1 MADDLFTEAVAEQV
15 WRAKYRLSEDGHVH
29 EASIRDTWSRVA
41 VALAGPESHH
51 RDDWRGRFEAAL
63 NGFRFLPGGRIL
75 AGAGTGRRS
84 TLFNCF
90 VSGTLPDSI
99 EGIFSALA
107 EAMATMQAGGGVGC
121 DFSTLRPAG
130 MKAAGTGNIASGPV
144 SFMQAW
150 DAACTAL
157 AATRP
162 RRGAMMATLRCDH
175 PDIER
180 FIYAKSRP
188 GTLQHFN
195 LSVLVTDAFMRA
207 VEEDAPWQLVFPLAE
222 RRPPP
227 GTMVTERVWS
237 GSMAPQQCAIV
248 RTLSAR
254 PLWEEMQKAAFE
266 SGDPGVIFID
276 RVERDNNL
284 YYAETIS
291 ATNPCGEVP
300 LPSHGACNLG
310 SINLTRFVSD
320 PFGTQPKLDLDGIA
334 GTAAVATRM
343 LDNVYEV
350 SPFPLKVQ
358 ATVAHASRR
367 IGIGITGLADAF
379 AMLGMRYG
387 SGASIDLADKIMR
400 TVCQAAYRTSIDLAR
415 ERGVFPEYRPQKYL
429 EASFIRNLPP
439 EIVDAIRHHGIRNS
453 HLTAIAPAGSIS
465 LLANNVS
472 SGIEPI
478 YAMHMHRRIRTADGA
493 VVHVPVRDY
502 AWALFRQRFGEKAP
516 VPASLVEARDID
528 PLDQLRLQAALQAN
542 VDQSISKT
550 INIPADAGFDPYQ
563 DIFSQAY
570 RMGVKGCTIFRPGGS
585 RETVFDSTSTS
596 AAGGPP

>member
-1 MADDLFTEAVAEQV
+1 MPDDLFTEPVAEQV

-29 EASIRDTWSRVA
+29 EPSIRETWSRVA
-41 VALAGPESHH
+41 LALAAPEAHH
-51 RDDWRGRFEAAL
+51 RDDWRKRFEAAL

-75 AGAGTGRRS
+75 ASAGSGRRN

-99 EGIFSALA
+99 EGIFAALA
-107 EAMATMQAGGGVGC
+107 DAMVTMQAGGGVGC

-130 MKAAGTGNIASGPV
+130 MAASGTGNVASGPV

-150 DAACTAL
+150 DHACAAL
-157 AATRP
+157 VATGP

-207 VEEDAPWQLVFPLAE
+207 VEEDAPWQLVFPLGG
-222 RRPPP
+222 RSPSP
-227 GTMVTERVWS
+227 GAMVTERVWS
-237 GSMAPQQCAIV
+237 GSMTPQQCSVV
-248 RTLSAR
+248 RTVSAR
-254 PLWEEMQKAAFE
+254 TLWAEMQKAAFE
-266 SGDPGVIFID
+266 SGDPGVLFID

-300 LPSHGACNLG
+300 LPPHGACNLG
-310 SINLTRFVSD
+310 SVNLTRFVSD
-320 PFGTQPKLDLDGIA
+320 PFGAKPRLDLDGIA
-334 GTAAVATRM
+334 GTVAVATRM

-350 SPFPLKVQ
+350 SHFPLKEQ
-358 ATVAHASRR
+358 ETVAHASRR

-379 AMLGMRYG
+379 AMLGVRYG

-429 EASFIRNLPP
+429 DAPFIRSLPP
-439 EIVDAIRHHGIRNS
+439 DIIDAIRHHGIRNS

-465 LLANNVS
+465 LLANNIS

-493 VVHVPVRDY
+493 VAHVPVRDY
-502 AWALFRQRFGEKAP
+502 AWAQFRQHFGEKAP
-516 VPASLVEARDID
+516 VPESLVEARDID
-528 PLDQLRLQAALQAN
+528 PLDQLKLQAALQAH

-550 INIPADAGFDPYQ
+550 INIPGDASFDRYQ
-563 DIFSQAY
+563 DIFTQAY
-570 RMGVKGCTIFRPGGS
+570 QLGVKGCTIFRPVGG
-585 RETVFDSTSTS
+585 REAVLDATATS
-596 AAGGPP
+596 AASSPP